1 MTKTTTSTKRKRIGV
16 MCSGK
21 GTNFENIVITCNK
34 HEVVLMIH
42 DKKECGAARRAEKWG
57 IPHVRIKHTHEQ
69 EMIEM
74 FRAWN
79 VDLIVLAGYMRILKR
94 PSDFHCPII
103 NVHPSLLPKY
113 KGLHAVE
120 QALDSNDTVTGCSV
134 HYVNEELDGG
144 EIIKQAE
151 VPIMPDDTVDTLTRR
166 IQLMEY
172 AILPKVIDDYETPIS
187 KGEGK
192 TLSAVGAGPT
202 DRAEEYTSRGHR
214 VEEYGGGWRRL
225 DYGS

>member
-1 MTKTTTSTKRKRIGV
+1 MMTTTKRKRIGV

-21 GTNFENIVITCNK
+21 GTNFENIVMTCNK

-42 DKKECGAARRAEKWG
+42 DKKECGAARKAEKWG
-57 IPHVRIKHTHEQ
+57 IPHVRIKHTNED
-69 EMIEM
+69 EMIKM

-94 PSDFHCPII
+94 PLDFHCPII

-120 QALDSNDTVTGCSV
+120 QALDSNDTVTGCTV

-144 EIIKQAE
+144 EIIAQRE
-151 VPIMPDDTVDTLTRR
+151 VPILPDDTVDTLTRR

-172 AILPKVIDDYETPIS
+172 AIVPKVIDDYETPIS
-187 KGEGK
+187 QSERK
-192 TLSAVGAGPT
+192 TLSAVGARHAYRG
-202 DRAEEYTSRGHR
+202 EEYSSRGHR
-214 VEEYGGGWRRL
+214 EQIDGGGWRRL